1 MCYIIVT
8 VKETTKKKSILKEI
22 IKMTKTKKIMATLV
36 SGILTLIIAT
46 SAAFFLA
53 GFKAD
58 AATYDGSAQAHA
70 SQKTAVNQLQ
80 LPATTSKLNTFAKA
94 YTFKATGKTSKG
106 YDWTYKTDY
115 NNVKVKC
122 SYDFTAHKYT
132 FKITGTKYGLNHFTL
147 KYKTSDT
154 KWVSVKMTL
163 FVDSEKNIMRTA

>member
-1 MCYIIVT
+1 
-8 VKETTKKKSILKEI
+8 
-22 IKMTKTKKIMATLV
+22 MTNTKKIAITFV

-70 SQKTAVNQLQ
+70 SQKAEVNQF
-80 LPATTSKLNTFAKA
+80 PSTTTKLNTFAKS
-94 YTFKATGKTSKG
+94 YVFKATGKTSKG
-106 YDWTYKTDY
+106 YDWDYKADC

-122 SYDFTAHKYT
+122 TYDFTAHKYT
-132 FKITGTKYGLNHFTL
+132 FKITGTSYGLNHFTL
-147 KYKTSDT
+147 KYKTSDK